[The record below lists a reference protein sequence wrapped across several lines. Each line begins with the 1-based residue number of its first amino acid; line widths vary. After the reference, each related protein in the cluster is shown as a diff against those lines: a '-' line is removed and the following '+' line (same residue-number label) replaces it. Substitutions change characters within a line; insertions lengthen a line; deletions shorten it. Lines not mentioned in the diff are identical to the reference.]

1 MPLPGGDK
9 MPIRI
14 NAQDIAYERLKD
26 WIVNG
31 PLEPGEN
38 IRDVDVASMLGVS
51 RTPVR
56 EALIR
61 LSQEGLVDIARGRST
76 RVADLQFG
84 RAVHLY
90 DLGGV
95 LDAYAAEAAAAVL
108 DDDALASMR
117 AMLDEMADADVARV
131 QHLDEQFHD
140 VYYLAAGNPVLLS
153 YLEQVKV
160 ELRRIERAAFRD
172 EQIRKEAFE
181 EHTRILTA
189 LEARD
194 PQGARDAALENW
206 RNSWARI
213 KAWIEPHTGAA
224 VHPNHDRT
232 A

>member
-9 MPIRI
+9 LPIRV

-38 IRDVDVASMLGVS
+38 VRDTDVAEMLGVS

-61 LSQEGLVDIARGRST
+61 LSQEGLVEIARGRST
-76 RVADLQFG
+76 RVADLQFD

-95 LDAYAAEAAAAVL
+95 LDAHAAEIAATTL
-108 DDDALASMR
+108 GEPELASLR
-117 AMLDEMADADVARV
+117 AMVDEMDGQQDVARA
-131 QHLDEQFHD
+131 QELDEQFHD
-140 VYYLAAGNPVLLS
+140 VYYLAAGNPVLIG
-153 YLEQVKV
+153 YLEQLKL

-172 EQIRKEAFE
+172 EQIRKEAYE
-181 EHTRILTA
+181 EHLLIL
-189 LEARD
+189 
-194 PQGARDAALENW
+194 AALESHNPTAAREAALTNW
-206 RNSWARI
+206 RNSWSRI
-213 KAWIEPHTGAA
+213 KAWIEPHTGA
-224 VHPNHDRT
+224 VHPNHNRI